1 MNTTC
6 NSNINNKYFLM
17 GDFNMRNKLALGTL
31 ISISILATGCG
42 SSKIKTQPVSN
53 TQYNVNDS
61 NDNKQEPNTTTT
73 PKATTSPKTIISPT
87 NSNYLNYTGSWV
99 SKNNLVDDFKYGISV
114 NISVDKYGNIKGTV
128 SDSSEN
134 LSHISNVDIK
144 GKIKDNKFIFNFDE
158 DGWGHSGTINLDF
171 KINTI
176 VLTINYGPNSSKDN
190 LWGIGEG
197 KFTLIN
203 SNTKVNRTL
212 NNLKDGGL
220 QVIQTQCFLVNLENY
235 GSVKFI
241 SGLKRENSNDNVN
254 FYLVNDRNNVLY
266 KFPDF
271 YGNAKGMFTDIEA
284 VSFSDVNK
292 DGLKDIIVIA
302 NYSING
308 KSTKICSIYFQKGKE
323 FINNKNFDDKINN
336 SPNNKSVAAILKYAK
351 GNLIK

>member
-1 MNTTC
+1 
-6 NSNINNKYFLM
+6 
-17 GDFNMRNKLALGTL
+17 MRNKLALGAL
-31 ISISILATGCG
+31 ISISILTTGCG
-42 SSKIKTQPVSN
+42 SSKIKIQPVSN
-53 TQYNVNDS
+53 AQYNVNDS
-61 NDNKQEPNTTTT
+61 NNDSSSSSKQETNDTTT
-73 PKATTSPKTIISPT
+73 PQTKTSPKITTSPT

-99 SKNNLVDDFKYGISV
+99 TKNNLVQDFKYGIVV

-128 SDSSEN
+128 SDSTEN
-134 LSHISNVDIK
+134 LSHISTIDIK
-144 GKIKDNKFIFNFDE
+144 GKIKNNKFLFNFDK
-158 DGWGHSGTINLDF
+158 DGWGHNGTITIDF
-171 KINTI
+171 KGNNI

-197 KFTLIN
+197 MFTLIN

-212 NNLKDGGL
+212 TNLKDGGL
-220 QVIQTQCFLVNLENY
+220 QVIKTQCFSVNLENY

-254 FYLVNDRNNVLY
+254 FYLVNAKNNVLY

-308 KSTKICSIYFQKGKE
+308 KPTTICSIYFQKGKN

-336 SPNNKSVAAILKYAK
+336 SSNNKSVAAILKYAK
-351 GNLIK
+351 ENLIQ